1 MNDYPRAV
9 ITEIPTPW
17 LSEAQRSLA
26 DLGLRPD
33 RLVPSLEGGVT
44 LGFTARD
51 RYAEIEL
58 RDDGEVIATCA
69 GGNPGTLRVWPVS
82 DLQNALRT
90 IRTFLGT

>member
-1 MNDYPRAV
+1 MP
-9 ITEIPTPW
+9 
-17 LSEAQRSLA
+17 
-26 DLGLRPD
+26 G
-33 RLVPSLEGGVT
+33 LEGGVT

-82 DLQNALRT
+82 DLRNALQT
-90 IRTFLGT
+90 IRTFLGA